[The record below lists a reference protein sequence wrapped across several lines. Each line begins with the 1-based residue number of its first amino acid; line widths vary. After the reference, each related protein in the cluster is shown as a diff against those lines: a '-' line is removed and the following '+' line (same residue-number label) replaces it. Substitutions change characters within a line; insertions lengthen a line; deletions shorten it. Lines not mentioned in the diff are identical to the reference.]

1 MVYSPLAT
9 EILRSS
15 LFGHYRAC
23 LKKLN
28 APYFGNNHTKKWI
41 FAQQSINVASVNCIL
56 NIVQKGRNMDNII
69 CRSSGVELERTE
81 LTDLLAVMENGHSPF
96 EEAIRTM
103 KVSVCEAFKKS
114 GVLAPVT
121 FVPGT
126 RTLEPNLEVAKAF
139 PNSIAASKN
148 IILSAS
154 GTMTEKVSG
163 KRVAV
168 LFSGGPAAGGH
179 NVLVGLKQILGPTNT
194 LMGVKAGPKGL
205 MKGEMFEITD
215 DHVKEIINT
224 GGFDFLG
231 TDRTKI
237 EKADDID
244 KVRNVC
250 REQNI
255 DAIVIIGGDDSN
267 TNAALL
273 AEKLFHDVK
282 EDGSG
287 VQVIG
292 VPKTID
298 GDLQIGDDLPISFGF
313 DTATKIY
320 AEKVGNL
327 LRDTASSLKYW
338 HFVRLMGRSASHVT
352 LEVALQ
358 THPTITLISEEVR
371 DRNTTLSEIVDI
383 IALTAIERAKNGLNY
398 GVVLVPEGLI
408 EFIPGFTTMIDDLN
422 DKMTQFKDDLSGK
435 SVREQLFFIYSKL
448 TQGHGEL
455 LESLPEAIKF
465 MLMSDRDQHG
475 NLQVSRIETE
485 AMLSHEVKL
494 RIKELDGNV
503 KFEYLN
509 HFFGYEARCGA
520 STLFDSSYTYNLGAT
535 AGSLILDGR
544 TGYMASL
551 KDLDKGAKPLGI
563 PIASLLDI
571 EMRKGKPAKV
581 IEKALVKLDSPAF
594 LYLKSRRKLWAEK
607 DLSSSP
613 GPAQFWGPTSR
624 QMPKTVALNRK
635 YNSLDFKF
643 DADE

>member
-1 MVYSPLAT
+1 MQNIIGRITAGDPVETPLTDSLAAMERCNSPL
-9 EILRSS
+9 E
-15 LFGHYRAC
+15 
-23 LKKLN
+23 
-28 APYFGNNHTKKWI
+28 
-41 FAQQSINVASVNCIL
+41 Q
-56 NIVQKGRNMDNII
+56 
-69 CRSSGVELERTE
+69 
-81 LTDLLAVMENGHSPF
+81 AV
-96 EEAIRTM
+96 RTM
-103 KVSVCEAFKKS
+103 EVSVCEAFTKS
-114 GVLAPVT
+114 GTLAPIT
-121 FVPGT
+121 FIHGD
-126 RTLEPNLEVAKAF
+126 RTLAPNHEVSEAF
-139 PNSIAASKN
+139 PNSIAASN
-148 IILSAS
+148 NCILAAS
-154 GTMTEKVSG
+154 GTLTIPVAG

-179 NVLVGLKQILGPTNT
+179 NVVAGLKQILGTANT
-194 LMGVKAGPKGL
+194 LLGVKAGPKGL
-205 MKGEMFEITD
+205 LKGNTFEITD
-215 DHVKEIINT
+215 EHISRIKNT

-237 EKADDID
+237 EKPDDID

-273 AEKLFHDVK
+273 AEKLFTGVK

-298 GDLQIGDDLPISFGF
+298 GDLQLGDDLPISFGF

-358 THPTITLISEEVR
+358 THPTITLISEEIRER
-371 DRNTTLSEIVDI
+371 DVPLSEIVDI
-383 IALTAIERAKNGLNY
+383 ISHAIIERAKKGLNY
-398 GVVLVPEGLI
+398 GVILVPEGLI

-422 DKMTQFKDDLSGK
+422 DKMSQFKDELSGK
-435 SVREQLFFIYSKL
+435 NIRDQLLFVYSKL
-448 TQGHGEL
+448 TQSHGEL
-455 LESLPEAIKF
+455 LESLPESIKY
-465 MLMSDRDQHG
+465 MLMADRDEHG
-475 NLQVSRIETE
+475 NLPVSRIETE
-485 AMLSHEVKL
+485 AMLSNAVKA
-494 RIKELDGNV
+494 RIAELDGNV
-503 KFEYLN
+503 KFESLN

-551 KDLDKGAKPLGI
+551 TDLDKGAKPLGI

-594 LYLKSRRKLWAEK
+594 LYLQSRRRLWAEN

-613 GPAQFWGPTSR
+613 GPVQFWGPTSR
-624 QMPKTVALNRK
+624 QMPKTVALNRE

-643 DADE
+643 D

>member
-1 MVYSPLAT
+1 MDDTIGSMKADDFT
-9 EILRSS
+9 
-15 LFGHYRAC
+15 
-23 LKKLN
+23 KTKL
-28 APYFGNNHTKKWI
+28 
-41 FAQQSINVASVNCIL
+41 
-56 NIVQKGRNMDNII
+56 M
-69 CRSSGVELERTE
+69 ELLTSMER
-81 LTDLLAVMENGHSPF
+81 GHSPF
-96 EEAIRTM
+96 EQTVRTM
-103 KVSVCEAFKKS
+103 NVSVCEAFKKS
-114 GVLAPVT
+114 GALAPVT
-121 FVPGT
+121 FEPGA
-126 RTLEPNLEVAKAF
+126 RTLEPNPEVAEAF

-154 GTMTEKVSG
+154 NAMTSQVAG

-179 NVLVGLKQILGPTNT
+179 NVIAGLKHILGSTNT
-194 LMGVKAGPKGL
+194 LLGVKAGPKGL
-205 MKGEMFEITD
+205 LKGNMFEITD
-215 DHVKEIINT
+215 AHVMQIMNT

-237 EKADDID
+237 EKPDDID
-244 KVRNVC
+244 RVRNVC

-273 AEKLFHDVK
+273 AEKLFYNVK

-313 DTATKIY
+313 DSATKVY

-358 THPTITLISEEVR
+358 THPTITLLSEEVR
-371 DRNTTLSEIVDI
+371 DRHTTLSEIVDI
-383 IALTAIERAKNGLNY
+383 IALTVIERAKNGLNY

-422 DKMTQFKDDLSGK
+422 DKMAQFKDDLEGK
-435 SVREQLFFIYSKL
+435 SVREQLSFIYSKL

-455 LESLPEAIKF
+455 LDSLPEDIKF

-475 NLQVSRIETE
+475 NLQVSKIETE

-535 AGSLILDGR
+535 AGSLIMDGR

-551 KDLDKGAKPLGI
+551 TDLNKGAKPLGI

-571 EMRKGKPAKV
+571 EIRKGKPAKV

-607 DLSSSP
+607 DMSSSP

-624 QMPKTVALNRK
+624 QMPKSVALNRG

-643 DADE
+643 GE

>member
-1 MVYSPLAT
+1 
-9 EILRSS
+9 
-15 LFGHYRAC
+15 
-23 LKKLN
+23 
-28 APYFGNNHTKKWI
+28 
-41 FAQQSINVASVNCIL
+41 
-56 NIVQKGRNMDNII
+56 
-69 CRSSGVELERTE
+69 
-81 LTDLLAVMENGHSPF
+81 
-96 EEAIRTM
+96 
-103 KVSVCEAFKKS
+103 
-114 GVLAPVT
+114 
-121 FVPGT
+121 
-126 RTLEPNLEVAKAF
+126 
-139 PNSIAASKN
+139 
-148 IILSAS
+148 
-154 GTMTEKVSG
+154 MTSQPSG

-179 NVLVGLKQILGPTNT
+179 NVVAGLKHILGAANT
-194 LMGVKAGPKGL
+194 LLGVKAGPKGL
-205 MKGEMFEITD
+205 LKGNMFEITD
-215 DHVKEIINT
+215 VHVKQIINT

-237 EKADDID
+237 EKPEDIE
-244 KVRNVC
+244 KVRTVC

-255 DAIVIIGGDDSN
+255 DAIVIVGGDDSN

-273 AEKLFHDVK
+273 AEKLFYDVK

-358 THPTITLISEEVR
+358 THPTVTLISEEVR
-371 DRNTTLSEIVDI
+371 ERHTTLHEIVDI
-383 IALTAIERAKNGLNY
+383 IAYTIIKRANNGLNY
-398 GVVLVPEGLI
+398 GVILVPEGLI

-422 DKMTQFKDDLSGK
+422 DKMTQFKDELSGK
-435 SVREQLFFIYSKL
+435 NIREQLSFIYAKL
-448 TQGHGEL
+448 TQVHGEL
-455 LESLPEAIKF
+455 LESLPDSIKF
-465 MLMSDRDQHG
+465 MLMADRDEHG
-475 NLQVSRIETE
+475 NLPVSKIETE
-485 AMLSHEVKL
+485 GMLSNAVKV

-551 KDLDKGAKPLGI
+551 RELDKGARPLGI

-571 EMRKGKPAKV
+571 EIRKGKPAKV

-594 LYLKSRRKLWAEK
+594 LYLKSRRKLWAEQ

-613 GPAQFWGPTSR
+613 GPVQFWGPTSR
-624 QMPKTVALNRK
+624 QMPKTVALNRG
-635 YNSLDFKF
+635 YGSLEFKF
-643 DADE
+643 GGEE